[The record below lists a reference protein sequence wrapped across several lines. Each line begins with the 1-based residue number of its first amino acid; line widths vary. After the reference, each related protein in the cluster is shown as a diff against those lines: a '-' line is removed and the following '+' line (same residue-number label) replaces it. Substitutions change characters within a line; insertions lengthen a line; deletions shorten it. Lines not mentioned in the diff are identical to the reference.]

1 MSTLTGKTVASS
13 YKDLLQISNNNI
25 GVDTSVRY
33 IEDGEGTPSV
43 LGISTSIVEVA
54 GPIIP
59 DINLS
64 RDLGNTT
71 RRFRDL
77 YLSGNT
83 IHLGDE
89 QINVGDI
96 HTIRDVQNGAY
107 ATAAQGAKADTALQ
121 PGDTISF
128 IGLSDTPTTLAGY
141 GITDAATTSYV
152 DDKIFNEKQSL
163 EWVNINNTPTTL
175 AGYGIT
181 NAATAAQGAKADT
194 ALQPGDNINYDSLTD
209 RPTTL
214 AGYGITDAATAAQG
228 AKADTALQPTNSL
241 DFNRVINTPNTLA
254 GYGID
259 DGATKTYVDNAV
271 IAGQG
276 STDWSN
282 ITNTPNTLAGYGIT
296 DAATSAQGFLAD
308 SALQP
313 GATIPFTD
321 ISNTP
326 TTLAGY
332 GITDAAT
339 TSYVDTQ
346 LSNFSGSSDWSD
358 ISNTPTTL
366 AGYGIVDAFDG
377 SWNSLTD
384 APTLFSGSYN
394 DLTDTPT
401 LFSGSYNDLTDKP
414 GLFSGSYND
423 LIDTPTLFSG
433 SYNDLT
439 DKPVLF
445 SGSWNDLTDT
455 PTTVAGYGITD
466 AFDGSWNNLTDT
478 PTTVA
483 GYGITD
489 AVTQNTDVTFND
501 VTVNSIMGGSTLVI
515 DPAAIGDDTGVVRI
529 RGDLQI
535 DGTTTAINS
544 TTLNVSGLQLV
555 LAQGATST
563 SEADGAGITINGSSA
578 SITYQSSTD
587 SWIFN
592 KSIDIGTYDI
602 KWSGSGNQIKNLN
615 GLTFN
620 VSDTDVFSVGSSDI
634 SPVANMA
641 VNLGSESYHWMN
653 IYSHNYWVHNNITFA
668 DNNTIDS
675 DDVVNWNDTRTTVQN
690 NSAGWESGGSGTG
703 GSGLQSRTQVT
714 YTASSVPSQQSVDV
728 DLLNTAKSYFLQK
741 ISTSTGA
748 WVAVYTDSQSRTN
761 DSSRNILTDPTP
773 GTGVIAEVVTSGQ
786 ADQLITPGIIGFN
799 DDLSPTDTMYIKIF
813 NNTDTTSDITIT
825 ITYVQ
830 LES

>member
-64 RDLGNTT
+64 RDLGNNS

-77 YLSGNT
+77 YLSGDT

-89 QINVGDI
+89 QISVGDI
-96 HTIRDVQNGAY
+96 QTIRDVQNGAY
-107 ATAAQGAKADTALQ
+107 ATTAQGAKADTALQ
-121 PGDTISF
+121 PGDVISF
-128 IGLSDTPTTLAGY
+128 TGLSDTPSTLAGY

-163 EWVNINNTPTTL
+163 EWINVNNTPSTL

-181 NAATAAQGAKADT
+181 DAATAAQGAKADT
-194 ALQPGDNINYDSLTD
+194 ALQPGDNINYDYLTD

-296 DAATSAQGFLAD
+296 DAATAAQGFLAD

-313 GATIPFTD
+313 GSLIPFTD

-339 TSYVDTQ
+339 TSYVDTE
-346 LSNFSGSSDWSD
+346 LSNFSGTSNWSD

-377 SWNSLTD
+377 SWNSL
-384 APTLFSGSYN
+384 A
-394 DLTDTPT
+394 DTPT

-423 LIDTPTLFSG
+423 LS
-433 SYNDLT
+433 
-439 DKPVLF
+439 
-445 SGSWNDLTDT
+445 DT

-466 AFDGSWNNLTDT
+466 TFDGSWNSLTDT

-489 AVTQNTDVTFND
+489 AVTQNIDVTFND

-515 DPAAIGDDTGVVRI
+515 DPAAVGDDTGVVRI

-555 LAQGATST
+555 LAQGAIS
-563 SEADGAGITINGSSA
+563 SSAVDGAGILINGSSA
-578 SITYQSSTD
+578 SLTYQSSTD
-587 SWIFN
+587 VWIFN
-592 KSIDIGTYDI
+592 KSIDIDSYDI

-620 VSDTDVFSVGSSDI
+620 VSDTDIINVNSTSLV
-634 SPVANMA
+634 PVSNMTT
-641 VNLGSESYHWMN
+641 NLGSQSYHWMN

-675 DDVVNWNDTRTTVQN
+675 DDVTDWKDTRTIVQS
-690 NSAGWESGGSGTG
+690 NSAGWSSGGSSTG
-703 GSGLQSRTQVT
+703 GSGLQSRNQVT
-714 YTASSVPSQQSVDV
+714 NTSFNVAPGAVVNV
-728 DLLNTAKSYFLQK
+728 DLTGTAKSYFLQK
-741 ISTSTGA
+741 ISTTHGA
-748 WVAVYTDSQSRTN
+748 WVTIYTDSNSRSN
-761 DSSRNILTDPTP
+761 DANRNNITDPTP
-773 GTGVIAEVVTSGQ
+773 GTGVIAEIVTDSA

-799 DDLSPTDTMYIKIF
+799 DDVNPVDTMYVRIV
-813 NNTDTTSDITIT
+813 NNTNTTSDITIT

-830 LES
+830 IES